1 MLINKFV
8 KVVNMAIEIEHK
20 YLLKNNKWRK
30 EVHNRVFIRDGLIFT
45 KNSGKMRVRVFSGKG
60 YITIKTKKILNY
72 RDEYEYEIP
81 VNDAN
86 KIIDLNS
93 DGRIIEKYRNYIQI
107 GKNCWE
113 IDEYTGLLEGIIIAE
128 VELQDVNENFQKPDW
143 VGQEVTNDE
152 RFRVINM
159 IDQKITQ
166 NWEQAKIKMMNEILG
181 EYLFPQFFKYN

>member
-8 KVVNMAIEIEHK
+8 KVANMAIEIEHK
-20 YLLKNNKWRK
+20 FLLKNNKWRK
-30 EVHNRVFIRDGLIFT
+30 EVRNRVFIRDGLIFT
-45 KNSGKMRVRVFSGKG
+45 KNSGKMRVRVFSDKG
-60 YITIKTKKILNY
+60 YITIKTKKILNC

-128 VELQDVNENFQKPDW
+128 IELQDVNENFQKPDW

>member
-1 MLINKFV
+1 
-8 KVVNMAIEIEHK
+8 MAIEIEHK

-30 EVHNRVFIRDGLIFT
+30 EVRKRVFIRDGLIFT
-45 KNSGKMRVRVFSGKG
+45 KNSGKMRVRVFSDKG

-128 VELQDVNENFQKPDW
+128 IELQDVNENFQKPDW